1 MNCVH
6 CERSAHATCRFC
18 GRGVCK
24 DHFTE
29 APYIVGL
36 YTGDQGI
43 QKAIVVPNA
52 VYCGIC
58 KPREQPVPM
67 PELK

>member
-29 APYIVGL
+29 APFIVGL
-36 YTGDQGI
+36 YVGDQGI
-43 QKAIVVPNA
+43 HKAIIVPNA